1 MRVEIVHDP
10 ARLHAV
16 ATLLSK
22 VFHAP
27 PGYDLMPTEMLRS
40 VAHSGGAVHVAFDA
54 DRVIGASVAIFGPP
68 GSRSVYSIVAAA
80 RESDRGV
87 GLTLKQAQR
96 AWALVHDAAT
106 MRWTFDPLVSRN
118 ARFNLVKLGARAV
131 EYRVDFYGPMTDA
144 VNAGGPSDRLTAE
157 WDLANP
163 LTTDP
168 PGPSIFDERSAP
180 DGGPLT
186 ASAGKVLWCRVPAD
200 IVAMRRSDP
209 EQAIAWRLAVRD
221 VLVPAFEAGHVA
233 VGMSRDGWYRLE
245 PR

>member
-1 MRVEIVHDP
+1 MRVEIVHDQ

-16 ATLLSK
+16 ATVLGE

-27 PGYDLMPTEMLRS
+27 PGREPVPPEMLLS
-40 VAHSGGAVHVAFDA
+40 VAHSGGAVHVAFEA

-96 AWALVHDAAT
+96 AWALMHDATT
-106 MRWTFDPLVSRN
+106 MRWTFDPLVARN

-131 EYRVDFYGPMTDA
+131 EYGVDFYGPMGDGINGT
-144 VNAGGPSDRLTAE
+144 GPSDRLTAE
-157 WDLANP
+157 WDLVDP

-168 PGPSIFDERSAP
+168 PGPSIFDERPAP
-180 DGGPLT
+180 DGDPLT
-186 ASAGKVLWCRVPAD
+186 ARAGSVLWCRVPPD
-200 IVAMRRSDP
+200 IVALRESDP
-209 EQAIAWRLAVRD
+209 AQALAWRLAVRE

>member
-1 MRVEIVHDP
+1 MPDA

-16 ATLLSK
+16 ADLLSE
-22 VFHAP
+22 VFRTAP
-27 PGYDLMPTEMLRS
+27 GQSPVPSDMLKS
-40 VAHSGGAVHVAFDA
+40 VAHSGGAVHVAYAGDEP
-54 DRVIGASVAIFGPP
+54 IGASVAIFGPP
-68 GSRSVYSIVAAA
+68 RSGSVYSIVAAA

-96 AWALVHDAAT
+96 AWALAHDATT
-106 MRWTFDPLVSRN
+106 MRWTFDPLVGRN

-131 EYRVDFYGPMTDA
+131 EYGVDFYGPMMDG

-157 WDLANP
+157 WDLVSP

-168 PGPSIFDERSAP
+168 PGPTVFDAESAP

-186 ASAGKVLWCRVPAD
+186 ASQGAVRWCRVPHD
-200 IVAMRRSDP
+200 IVALRQSDP
-209 EQAIAWRLAVRD
+209 AQAQAWRLAVRE
-221 VLVPAFEAGHVA
+221 VLVPAFEAGYVA